1 MVRTDLYLAA
11 ASVVERAA
19 LAPAA
24 VALALD
30 ELAAMFPN
38 VARSELRV
46 AVLTAIARRAVRPD
60 KPASAE
66 TAWTDRA
73 FLKSISYL
81 LWVLTGICGSL
92 MIAVALAAH
101 GMFSTSL

>member
-30 ELAAMFPN
+30 ELAAMFQMSRAPN
-38 VARSELRV
+38 CASLSSPQLR
-46 AVLTAIARRAVRPD
+46 
-60 KPASAE
+60 
-66 TAWTDRA
+66 
-73 FLKSISYL
+73 
-81 LWVLTGICGSL
+81 G
-92 MIAVALAAH
+92 AL
-101 GMFSTSL
+101 